1 LTIKPLSWCVIQG
14 NKKGERLLKILVNLI
29 GTLIG
34 LILIALL
41 TLLLLAPNAAI
52 DFLRQ
57 LEQVDFPLRVGLVV
71 LIFLLALIIFSIRVR
86 LTPRGKSDALTVRTS
101 DTISSVTVESV
112 RELVLKT
119 VGAVPGV
126 ATVDAN
132 VNSIGGR
139 ADIHLNVTTADDRL
153 NIPEKQREISRVLDQ
168 VIKKQLGLQM
178 LGRPK
183 VNIQLGTRG
192 TVAKPL
198 PSPVM
203 SEPVRPAPPPPVY
216 NEPIT
221 PARDTTPP
229 AVVPPPPASSLVT
242 PTPAVIVPPP
252 VEVVE
257 EQPETQ
263 EESRGLFGGFGLG
276 NSERIEEPS
285 ASEVNPVDEDDESDK
300 AFYAMLEEERVSDTP
315 ASTIVIEDE
324 PKRSDEDQDKDR
336 TF

>member
-1 LTIKPLSWCVIQG
+1 M
-14 NKKGERLLKILVNLI
+14 KILINLI
-29 GTLIG
+29 GTVIG

-41 TLLLLAPNAAI
+41 TLLLLAPDVAV
-52 DFLRQ
+52 DFLGRLQ
-57 LEQVDFPLRVGLVV
+57 QVDFPVRVGLVV

-86 LTPRGKSDALTVRTS
+86 LTPRGRSDALTVRTS
-101 DTISSVTVESV
+101 DTVSSVTVESV

-126 ATVDAN
+126 ATVDAK
-132 VNSIGGR
+132 VNSVGGR
-139 ADIHLNVTTADDRL
+139 ADINLNVTTADDRL

-183 VNIQLGTRG
+183 INIQLGNR
-192 TVAKPL
+192 AAQPL
-198 PSPVM
+198 PPSVM
-203 SEPVRPAPPPPVY
+203 SEPVRSAPPPPATY
-216 NEPIT
+216 AEPVT
-221 PARDTTPP
+221 PARSTPLP

-252 VEVVE
+252 VDEVIE

-263 EESRGLFGGFGLG
+263 EESRGFFGRFGLG
-276 NSERIEEPS
+276 DSKQD
-285 ASEVNPVDEDDESDK
+285 DEDSVAEIAPITEDNESDK
-300 AFYAMLEEERVSDTP
+300 AFYEMLEEDRAKDTP
-315 ASTIVIEDE
+315 PSTIVIEDE
-324 PKRSDEDQDKDR
+324 PTTPDEDQDKDR